1 MEVLVQ
7 VEVVLSVG
15 VEWRSKVLAARGYP
29 EVDGDGPA
37 VHPAIYVRF
46 HRSIKSGTLG
56 LTETPKNQDTAQSFQ
71 RTLQVGHCLIAS
83 GPADLSV
90 GFCTVAIVTP
100 IRSFS
105 GRRISLRAAPPSTT
119 LSRPARSLRA
129 DPKARTALMLYF
141 NTNVGATLWRQVTCA
156 C

>member
-1 MEVLVQ
+1 MRQ
-7 VEVVLSVG
+7 V
-15 VEWRSKVLAARGYP
+15 
-29 EVDGDGPA
+29 

-46 HRSIKSGTLG
+46 HRSIKSGALV

-100 IRSFS
+100 TCNFGGGCGL
-105 GRRISLRAAPPSTT
+105 GRGGPDQHPWAAAGHT
-119 LSRPARSLRA
+119 ARHGAQEVA
-129 DPKARTALMLYF
+129 DGTAS
-141 NTNVGATLWRQVTCA
+141 
-156 C
+156 